1 MLIILWFTV
10 IYKTNI
16 MIEREQ
22 IIKNYIEGYN
32 QFDIDKMIVDFNDK
46 IIFENV
52 TNGEVNMSLNGVAE
66 FKEQAEQAKNYFLS
80 RKQTIT
86 AFHHFEF
93 KTEIEIDYH
102 AVLAMDF
109 PNGMKK
115 GDELNLK
122 GKSVF
127 EYLDDKIVK
136 LTDIS

>member
-1 MLIILWFTV
+1 
-10 IYKTNI
+10 
-16 MIEREQ
+16 MIHIEK

-32 QFDIDKMIVDFNDK
+32 EFNIEKMIADFNQD

-52 TNGEVNMSLNGVAE
+52 TNGEVNMSLNGIKE
-66 FKEQAEQAKNYFLS
+66 FKEQAEQAKSYFSS
-80 RKQTIT
+80 RTQTIT
-86 AFHHFEF
+86 AFNHSESQ
-93 KTEIEIDYH
+93 TEIEIDYQ

-127 EYLDDKIVK
+127 EFSGNKISK
-136 LTDIS
+136 LTDLS

>member
-1 MLIILWFTV
+1 MV
-10 IYKTNI
+10 
-16 MIEREQ
+16 EREK
-22 IIKNYIEGYN
+22 IIKNYLEGYN
-32 QFDIDKMIVDFNDK
+32 EFNVDKMTTDFNDA

-52 TNGEVNMSLNGVAE
+52 TNGEVNLSLKGVKE
-66 FKEQAEQAKNYFLS
+66 FKEQAEQTKSYFSS
-80 RKQTIT
+80 RRQTIT
-86 AFHHFEF
+86 AFNHLESQ
-93 KTEIEIDYH
+93 TEIEIDYH

-127 EYLDDKIVK
+127 EFLDNKIIK

>member
-1 MLIILWFTV
+1 M
-10 IYKTNI
+10 TN
-16 MIEREQ
+16 REQ

-32 QFDIDKMIVDFNDK
+32 QFNIEKMIADFSDH

-52 TNGEVNMSLNGVAE
+52 ANGEVNMSLKGIKE
-66 FKEQAEQAKNYFLS
+66 FKEQAEEAKNYFSS
-80 RKQTIT
+80 RTQTIT
-86 AFHHFEF
+86 TF
-93 KTEIEIDYH
+93 KHLESETEIEIDYR

-127 EYLDDKIVK
+127 EFSSEKISK